1 MYLQLMRDT
10 TGYEL
15 RFHKEHKTVFI
26 LRRSKTVFDEEFNT
40 PSFRQRWQFVPD
52 NGTLIINPAERKDA
66 GTYRV
71 RIFNKSTGKSVGEHT
86 VQLIIEGKS
95 LHLASYALLDLT
107 SPALSF

>member
-1 MYLQLMRDT
+1 MYLQLMRNT
-10 TGYEL
+10 SGHEL
-15 RFHKEHKTVFI
+15 KLYSGDENVFTSKSFSPVFYNEFKT
-26 LRRSKTVFDEEFNT
+26 LSYL
-40 PSFRQRWQFVPD
+40 QRWQFVPD

-95 LHLASYALLDLT
+95 LNLASYALLDLT